1 MKSERGSYINIIIN
15 TRKLKLAY
23 VINIVVELIW
33 NDTEF
38 GKLESSRKLPSLVVW
53 VSAVPHKLMKPV
65 SEKSIRT
72 LHLESVS
79 IICSSLSLS
88 LLPSPPPTPLS
99 PIILPFI
106 CWRCEHSGS
115 ILYPPQHSAALSVL
129 LVDNQHLIGIQ
140 GDALLHLNRLHPQWI
155 HEYRTGSGVMGNEIC
170 IPQTHYNYYTVD
182 IIIIIINF
190 AEAWNMQVPSPKEG
204 VWGLEL
210 V

>member
-65 SEKSIRT
+65 SEKSTRT

-88 LLPSPPPTPLS
+88 FRPPPPHPPLS
-99 PIILPFI
+99 NHFTIHLLKVWTQWVHSVSSSALRRSQCPSGRRPTPH
-106 CWRCEHSGS
+106 WHPGRCTSSPQPTPSVVDPWIQNRVWSYGEWD
-115 ILYPPQHSAALSVL
+115 LYTSDSL
-129 LVDNQHLIGIQ
+129 
-140 GDALLHLNRLHPQWI
+140 
-155 HEYRTGSGVMGNEIC
+155 
-170 IPQTHYNYYTVD
+170 
-182 IIIIIINF
+182 
-190 AEAWNMQVPSPKEG
+190 
-204 VWGLEL
+204 
-210 V
+210 